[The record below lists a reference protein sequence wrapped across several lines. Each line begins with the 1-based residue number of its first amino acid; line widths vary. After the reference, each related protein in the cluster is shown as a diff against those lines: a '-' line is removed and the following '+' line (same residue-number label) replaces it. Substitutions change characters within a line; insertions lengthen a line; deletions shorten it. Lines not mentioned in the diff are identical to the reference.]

1 MSRLRQYPSRQP
13 RRPFKRPG
21 FTLIEMLVVVVM
33 LSIVMGL
40 SVGRIS
46 ATISQQRVN
55 RAAIA
60 LSNDIESAFSL
71 ATRDRKPVQISFNE
85 STMQL
90 AVSDAIS
97 GTVFRRT
104 SLANFDLQPS
114 NVSWSRDWVRVYPVG
129 MANDSL
135 SITIA
140 ATIGGTTYSQQ
151 VLMGRGG
158 LVQIK

>member
-1 MSRLRQYPSRQP
+1 
-13 RRPFKRPG
+13 
-21 FTLIEMLVVVVM
+21 MLVVIVM
-33 LSIVMGL
+33 LAIVMGV

-46 ATISQQRVN
+46 AIISRQRVN

-60 LSNDIESAFSL
+60 LSNDIQSAFTL
-71 ATRDRKPVQISFNE
+71 AIRDRKPVQISFDTT
-85 STMQL
+85 TMQL

-104 SLANFDLQPS
+104 SLANFNLQSS
-114 NVSWSRDWVRVYPVG
+114 NVSLSTSSVRVYPVG
-129 MANDSL
+129 LASDSL
-135 SITIA
+135 SITLA
-140 ATIGGTTYSQQ
+140 ATIGDATYSQR

>member
-1 MSRLRQYPSRQP
+1 MSRLRQAASPYN
-13 RRPFKRPG
+13 RRRFARSG
-21 FTLIEMLVVVVM
+21 FTLIEMIVAVTM
-33 LSIVMGL
+33 LAIIMGV

-46 ATISQQRVN
+46 AIISRQRVN

-71 ATRDRKPVQISFNE
+71 ATRDRKPVRIAFD
-85 STMQL
+85 STGLQFS
-90 AVSDAIS
+90 VSDVAT

-104 SLANFDLQPS
+104 SLANFNLQAS
-114 NVSWSRDWVRVYPVG
+114 NVSLSRQSVRIYPVG
-129 MANDSL
+129 LATDSL

-151 VLMGRGG
+151 VRMGRGG

>member
-1 MSRLRQYPSRQP
+1 M
-13 RRPFKRPG
+13 
-21 FTLIEMLVVVVM
+21 IVVVVM
-33 LSIVMGL
+33 LAILMGV

-46 ATISQQRVN
+46 AIISRQRVN

-60 LSNDIESAFSL
+60 MSNDLRTAFTL
-71 ATRDRKPVQISFNE
+71 AIRDRKPVRISFD
-85 STMQL
+85 STTLQM

-104 SLANFDLQPS
+104 SLTAFNLQPS
-114 NVSWSRDWVRVYPVG
+114 NVSWSRSSVQVYPVG
-129 MANDSL
+129 LASDSL

-151 VLMGRGG
+151 VRMGRGG
-158 LVQIK
+158 LVQIR